1 MLEAELPVSLGQGD
15 VVQRRR
21 ALLLL
26 HECLAELNQGLSAQV
41 FATDID
47 SRAIARARSGLYPSS
62 ISANISPER
71 LARYFTSEAD
81 GTGFRVRKS
90 LRDMLVFSEQDAV
103 RDPPFSK
110 LDLIVCRNLLIYL
123 GVELQEKLLRYFHY
137 GLNDGGWLFL
147 GSSEGIGQFDRLFVP
162 IDRKARIYRSKKS
175 DLRQVHGG
183 QRGLAIMPADQWAI
197 RRSPF
202 RPDTAKVGA
211 VARSSPRELTEQAL
225 LRHVS
230 LSSALVDAQ
239 GEILYLH
246 GRTGRYLEP
255 APGERSHNILMMA
268 REGLG
273 LALTSALRKA
283 VEKQEIVRCAGLPV
297 QSEGFSI
304 TVNLTIYTLRS
315 GQGAAPESP
324 LYLIVL
330 EEPAPPS
337 VAPESTAMGAISV
350 AADDSTL
357 NAETRISALKRE
369 VQLKDEY
376 IQDSAMELQNSNEE
390 LQSANEE
397 LQSVNEELQSS
408 NEELETSKE
417 EQQSVNEELATV
429 NTELQN
435 RVGDLT
441 RSTNDLGNLLSG
453 TGIATLFLDQQLR
466 IRRFTPS
473 ATEIINLIPSDV
485 GRPLAHILT
494 NLVGYDSLVAD
505 AQRVFDTLTTVEL
518 EVQAASGRW
527 FLLRQMPYRTID
539 NVVDGVV
546 ITCMNISEI
555 RQVRMD
561 LQQAKDLNRLANV
574 VRDAQD
580 AITVQDLE
588 GHMLAWNSG
597 AERMYGWSE
606 AEALLMNS
614 RERIPQEL
622 RQEEFSRATELSQAT
637 ILEPYRTR
645 RLRKNGTV
653 VAISMIATAL
663 LNGAG
668 AVYAIATT
676 ERAG

>member
-1 MLEAELPVSLGQGD
+1 
-15 VVQRRR
+15 
-21 ALLLL
+21 
-26 HECLAELNQGLSAQV
+26 
-41 FATDID
+41 
-47 SRAIARARSGLYPSS
+47 
-62 ISANISPER
+62 
-71 LARYFTSEAD
+71 
-81 GTGFRVRKS
+81 
-90 LRDMLVFSEQDAV
+90 
-103 RDPPFSK
+103 
-110 LDLIVCRNLLIYL
+110 
-123 GVELQEKLLRYFHY
+123 
-137 GLNDGGWLFL
+137 
-147 GSSEGIGQFDRLFVP
+147 
-162 IDRKARIYRSKKS
+162 
-175 DLRQVHGG
+175 
-183 QRGLAIMPADQWAI
+183 
-197 RRSPF
+197 
-202 RPDTAKVGA
+202 
-211 VARSSPRELTEQAL
+211 
-225 LRHVS
+225 
-230 LSSALVDAQ
+230 
-239 GEILYLH
+239 
-246 GRTGRYLEP
+246 
-255 APGERSHNILMMA
+255 
-268 REGLG
+268 
-273 LALTSALRKA
+273 
-283 VEKQEIVRCAGLPV
+283 
-297 QSEGFSI
+297 
-304 TVNLTIYTLRS
+304 
-315 GQGAAPESP
+315 
-324 LYLIVL
+324 
-330 EEPAPPS
+330 
-337 VAPESTAMGAISV
+337 
-350 AADDSTL
+350 
-357 NAETRISALKRE
+357 
-369 VQLKDEY
+369 
-376 IQDSAMELQNSNEE
+376 MELQNSNEE

-622 RQEEFSRATELSQAT
+622 RQEEASRATELSQAT